1 MPRSSKRP
9 RSASPTRE
17 TSDGSLDA
25 RHNTPLMRRWL
36 DSYIG
41 ALQKV
46 RGTALPAVQ
55 TDALIQIA
63 SSLKKVVVR

>member
-1 MPRSSKRP
+1 
-9 RSASPTRE
+9 
-17 TSDGSLDA
+17 
-25 RHNTPLMRRWL
+25 MRRWL